1 MTMAGADAS
10 PLRVMPPDR
19 PRRTTTRSRT
29 TATFCGFAP
38 VSAVTS
44 GWRHEDS
51 DGDAMEGNCHGGPD
65 CRYRVGH
72 ELSDLPVATRGRAL
86 RWWAARAF
94 VSDVLEG
101 CVDESRDPAP

>member
-1 MTMAGADAS
+1 MA
-10 PLRVMPPDR
+10 
-19 PRRTTTRSRT
+19 TRWK
-29 TATFCGFAP
+29 AI
-38 VSAVTS
+38 
-44 GWRHEDS
+44 
-51 DGDAMEGNCHGGPD
+51 AMGGPD

-101 CVDESRDPAP
+101 CVDESRDPARARLTRNGG